1 MWIDVI
7 HCDLYNSD
15 WCFLHL
21 RINKQTFLFFCL
33 IIFYSGRRA
42 SLMQY
47 WTQARSR
54 SLVVF
59 SFADNSWKFW
69 RLHYLM
75 HKIWHVSCLM
85 IRYDIYIM
93 SLYLSYLMIS
103 YWYDWIQILKL
114 WDRSLG
120 KVRLWTIRK
129 DVLIYYY

>member
-15 WCFLHL
+15 WCSLHL
-21 RINKQTFLFFCL
+21 RINKQTHLFFCL
-33 IIFYSGRRA
+33 IIFYSGKRA